1 MVEDVIDQV
10 KTPEGE
16 PLDLTDKVVQ
26 KEQFEINNRNKNLYH
41 TQLAVNWFEYL
52 RGMLL
57 KELNMP

>member
-26 KEQFEINNRNKNLYH
+26 KEQFEINNRNKNLFDDSMSKNAIHY
-41 TQLAVNWFEYL
+41 
-52 RGMLL
+52 
-57 KELNMP
+57 